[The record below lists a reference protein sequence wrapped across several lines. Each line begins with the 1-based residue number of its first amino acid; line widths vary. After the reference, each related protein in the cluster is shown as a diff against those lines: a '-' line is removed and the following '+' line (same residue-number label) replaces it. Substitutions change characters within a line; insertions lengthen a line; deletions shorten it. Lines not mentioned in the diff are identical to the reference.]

1 MRLHRFFLEKEL
13 QTARLILVTV
23 RFRSQP
29 DLLLSSLELSRVT
42 AGTSGK
48 ILDQPLGCIH
58 PLQLLLIESL
68 VLTLLTVVMDTN
80 RSVQSGRLYIPD
92 AIIKTSERIETM
104 SQSSLLDD
112 VTLEIHFSSVG
123 FCRCERSRFR
133 HDLKIALV
141 TGAKLT
147 VLHVKASPSTEWQ
160 DFPCVRDTLE
170 RWGAHPEG

>member
-13 QTARLILVTV
+13 QIAGLILVTV

-80 RSVQSGRLYIPD
+80 RSVQ
-92 AIIKTSERIETM
+92 K
-104 SQSSLLDD
+104 
-112 VTLEIHFSSVG
+112 
-123 FCRCERSRFR
+123 
-133 HDLKIALV
+133 
-141 TGAKLT
+141 
-147 VLHVKASPSTEWQ
+147 
-160 DFPCVRDTLE
+160 
-170 RWGAHPEG
+170 

>member
-48 ILDQPLGCIH
+48 ILDQSLGCIH
-58 PLQLLLIESL
+58 RLQLLLIESL
-68 VLTLLTVVMDTN
+68 VLTVLTVVMDTN

-92 AIIKTSERIETM
+92 AIIKTSERTEIM
-104 SQSSLLDD
+104 SQS
-112 VTLEIHFSSVG
+112 
-123 FCRCERSRFR
+123 
-133 HDLKIALV
+133 
-141 TGAKLT
+141 
-147 VLHVKASPSTEWQ
+147 
-160 DFPCVRDTLE
+160 
-170 RWGAHPEG
+170 